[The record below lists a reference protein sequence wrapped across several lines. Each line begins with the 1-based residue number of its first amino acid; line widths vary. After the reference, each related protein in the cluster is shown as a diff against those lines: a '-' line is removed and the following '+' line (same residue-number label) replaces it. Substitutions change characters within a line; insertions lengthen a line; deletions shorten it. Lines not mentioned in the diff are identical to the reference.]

1 VNFLYFDV
9 GACVRGAVVR
19 VALSGSAANV
29 MLVDDLNLSR
39 YRSGRSFE
47 YFGGHATR
55 SPVLL
60 TVPRDGHWTVVIDL
74 GGGSGHVNAQ
84 VSLVA

>member
-1 VNFLYFDV
+1 VKFLSFDI
-9 GACVRGAVVR
+9 GARSRGAVVR
-19 VALSGSAANV
+19 VALSGTAANV
-29 MLVDDLNLSR
+29 MLLDDFNLSR
-39 YRSGRSFE
+39 YKAGHAFE

-60 TVPRDGHWTVVIDL
+60 AVPRQGHWTVVVDL
-74 GGGSGHVNAQ
+74 GGGGGQVNAQ